1 MERWAVL
8 PTHRPLNK
16 KASIAWLVVVICTI
30 GAALLA
36 VMVAAQDASA
46 QDGPDPDAGWF
57 QRCALTKTGAF
68 DPIVFPGQPEPVGH
82 RHLFFGSTAISPTST
97 TVSALQ
103 AGSSTC
109 LFEAGTKGATAF
121 PQFGAN
127 GGNFSSYWVP
137 DLLVR
142 NDSWVGDKPLEVNV
156 TQLSAYY
163 RKGASSI
170 DPHSVKPFPSGL
182 RMVIR
187 DRNTS
192 KTNVQ
197 WYCSSTNGEGNN
209 GIFRERPYDCDTT
222 TPYKSVTAR
231 ITFPQCGDGRLDSS
245 DHISHMVYAGDNGCP
260 KDHPHVFQ
268 RLFIHAKYDT
278 PLGAN
283 SKLAIDAS
291 GEDPAAHADPDP
303 ATGFHA
309 DYIEAW
315 QPTTL
320 QFFVDHC
327 IHAGII
333 CRNGDNGAPPP
344 PVDDQYDNGNGAGKK
359 PVDGGPKDDVI
370 KKTTSKKVLPNTG
383 GPSVLGP
390 SVLVSS
396 AALPTLVLTGAAIG
410 LLYMRRS

>member
-8 PTHRPLNK
+8 PTHRLPSK
-16 KASIAWLVVVICTI
+16 KAPIAWLVVVICTI

-57 QRCALTKTGAF
+57 QRCSLTKTGAF
-68 DPIVFPGQPEPVGH
+68 DPIVYPGKPEPVGH
-82 RHLFFGSTAISPTST
+82 RHLFFGSTAISPTNT

-103 AGSSTC
+103 AGNSTC
-109 LFEAGTKGATAF
+109 LFEAGTKAATAF
-121 PQFGAN
+121 PEFGAN

-142 NDSWVGDKPLEVNV
+142 NGSWVGDKPLEVNA
-156 TQLSAYY
+156 TQLAAYY

-170 DPHSVKPFPSGL
+170 DPQKVNPFPSGL

-231 ITFPQCGDGRLDSS
+231 ITFPQCGTGATDSA
-245 DHISHMVYAGDNGCP
+245 DHISHMVYASDNGCP
-260 KDHPHVFQ
+260 KDHPQVFP

-278 PLGAN
+278 AFGAN
-283 SKLAIDAS
+283 AQLAIDA
-291 GEDPAAHADPDP
+291 GEDPAHADP

-315 QPTTL
+315 QPGTL

-327 IHAGII
+327 IHAGIN
-333 CRNGDNGAPPP
+333 CRDGDR
-344 PVDDQYDNGNGAGKK
+344 
-359 PVDGGPKDDVI
+359 
-370 KKTTSKKVLPNTG
+370 LP
-383 GPSVLGP
+383 
-390 SVLVSS
+390 
-396 AALPTLVLTGAAIG
+396 
-410 LLYMRRS
+410 